1 MSLFKKKNNHKEEK
15 KSFDPKTEQ
24 PVIRCSICT
33 GEQVAGFRDLTTGK
47 FHDIMLIKNPQDLD
61 EFMKSYGIE
70 SISREY

>member
-1 MSLFKKKNNHKEEK
+1 MSLFKKKNHQKEEK
-15 KSFDPKTEQ
+15 KTYDPQIEQ
-24 PVIRCSICT
+24 PVLRCSICT

-70 SISREY
+70 TISREY